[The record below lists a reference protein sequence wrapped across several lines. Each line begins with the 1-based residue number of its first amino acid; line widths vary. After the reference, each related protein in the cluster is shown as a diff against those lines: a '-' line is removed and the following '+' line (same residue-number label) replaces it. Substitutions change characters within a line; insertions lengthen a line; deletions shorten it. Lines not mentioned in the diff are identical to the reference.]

1 MSNPSHPSTI
11 ALNSNFYVVEG
22 YGPAADYCHSEGIRV
37 VQPFSTEKFVAGYR
51 LRDVNPHLP
60 EKGVL
65 FGDLLS
71 QHDHFNTLEEW
82 HYWAEERAQAAY
94 YNHAS
99 NPHQPLQAREE
110 KLLLGVLQLDSDLVH
125 GTCKRLFGRLPQ
137 GLKYSEIQLL
147 VIGSCLFDTSWT
159 PTRGRRSWR
168 DLVTAQTIRHH
179 AEQRRQAV
187 INELLEENA

>member
-51 LRDVNPHLP
+51 LRDVNPLLP

-137 GLKYSEIQLL
+137 GLKYSETQLL
-147 VIGSCLFDTSWT
+147 LIGCCLYDSDWT
-159 PTRGRRSWR
+159 PTRQRVSWK
-168 DLVTAQTIRHH
+168 DLVAQRECWHQ
-179 AEQRRQAV
+179 EQCRRQAV
-187 INELLEENA
+187 INELLAEG